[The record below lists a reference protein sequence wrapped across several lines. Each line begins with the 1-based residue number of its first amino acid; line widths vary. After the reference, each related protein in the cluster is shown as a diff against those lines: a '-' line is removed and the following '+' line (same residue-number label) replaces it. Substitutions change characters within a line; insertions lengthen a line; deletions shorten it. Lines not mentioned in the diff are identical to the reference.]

1 MSVRRYPSGAFPPGH
16 TVTISPFSVHSIGPG
31 LASLASLGTGSAGSW
46 PAANRALL
54 FPFVLPH
61 PRTVYKAGW
70 GNGGTVTGNADIGV
84 YDAGGVR
91 LVSSGATAKSGA
103 NQIQMVDLADTLLAA
118 GVIHYL
124 ALASDDTAQFIRQNL
139 IYVAYSGLGC
149 REKAASYPLP
159 NPLTGTAQ
167 QTNGYVP
174 VCFLECRAR

>member
-1 MSVRRYPSGAFPPGH
+1 MSVRRYPSGAFLPGH

-31 LASLASLGTGSAGSW
+31 LASLAGFGTTTGTW

-84 YDAGGVR
+84 YDASGVL
-91 LVSSGATAKSGA
+91 LVSSGATAKAGA

-124 ALASDDTAQFIRQNL
+124 ALASDDQAQFIRQNL

-167 QTNGYVP
+167 QTSGCLP